1 MTNAFL
7 SRARLIARR
16 TRGSTAVAL
25 LPIFAVTCR
34 ALGPK
39 WSDPSVVLPRVLML
53 PVGISY
59 EPSISPDSSALVS
72 VDGSLMNW
80 NSTVRAL
87 GRRFLSQYAPLRLMV
102 SFSPGLQDA
111 KEKGPE
117 HMMPVFEV
125 P

>member
-1 MTNAFL
+1 
-7 SRARLIARR
+7 
-16 TRGSTAVAL
+16 
-25 LPIFAVTCR
+25 
-34 ALGPK
+34 
-39 WSDPSVVLPRVLML
+39 ML